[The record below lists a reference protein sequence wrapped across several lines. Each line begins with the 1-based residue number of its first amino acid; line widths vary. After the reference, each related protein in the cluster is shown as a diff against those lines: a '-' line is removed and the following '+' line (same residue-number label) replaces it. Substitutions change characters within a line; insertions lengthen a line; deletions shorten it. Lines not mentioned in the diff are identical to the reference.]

1 MYKLYYR
8 KGTGVIV
15 VQAVLEECSVEYEK
29 IVVEN
34 PKSAEFLAVNPMGAI
49 PALGLPDGSVMTES
63 AAIVLHIAD
72 TNPNSNLMPALG
84 SSERAHAYRWLL
96 FLATSGYG
104 AALRRFRA
112 AQHTTDPA
120 CVGAIEEAAA
130 RDLHRYFSVIDAA
143 IKEGPFLF
151 GGMYTGV
158 DAYLWMLAAWQPD
171 RDQIYADNPKLKAL
185 VDEVVKRPSMARI
198 VEEHDM

>member
-8 KGTGVIV
+8 KGTGVVV

-34 PKSAEFLAVNPMGAI
+34 PKSEEFLAVNPMGAI

-63 AAIVLHIAD
+63 AAMVLHLAD
-72 TNPNSNLMPALG
+72 VSPDRELMPALG
-84 SSERAHAYRWLL
+84 SVERAHAYRWLL

-112 AQHTTDPA
+112 AQHTTDPG
-120 CVGAIEEAAA
+120 CVGAIEEAAT
-130 RDLHRYFSVIDAA
+130 RDFHQYFSMINDA
-143 IKEGPFLF
+143 IEDGPFLL
-151 GGMYTGV
+151 GTGYTVV

-171 RDQIYADNPKLKAL
+171 RDQIYAANSKLKAL
-185 VDEVVKRPSMARI
+185 VDEVVKRPVIARI
-198 VEEHDM
+198 ATEHDM